1 MEGVERLVA
10 SEEIPAL
17 PLPEEP
23 PLRLSD
29 EEVAEAGPA
38 GITGIDLAAIEAELA
53 AA

>member
-29 EEVAEAGPA
+29 EEVAEAAPA
-38 GITGIDLAAIEAELA
+38 GITIDLAAIEAELA